1 MRTNA
6 AYTKCADKVVAQA
19 REYWAGKEAWLD
31 ELIGAEN
38 PDETQLD
45 LRIQSEPEANRF
57 AVRAILP
64 LPSAT
69 LTAEAREEDLAS
81 ALDHVAELLAESV
94 RQHRGG
100 ETREEEVDEV
110 DAVSAASFPAS
121 DPPSWTHMTASGWQR
136 QEHSQGLGLQ

>member
-6 AYTKCADKVVAQA
+6 AFTKCAETQISQA
-19 REYWAGKEAWLD
+19 REHWACKEAWLD
-31 ELIGAEN
+31 ELIGAES

-45 LRIQSEPEANRF
+45 LRVQCEPEANRY

-69 LTAEAREEDLAS
+69 LTAEAREEDMAS
-81 ALDHVAELLAESV
+81 ALNRVAEMLVESV
-94 RQHRGG
+94 RQHRAGQPV
-100 ETREEEVDEV
+100 EEEVDEV

-121 DPPSWTHMTASGWQR
+121 DPPSWTHMTASGP
-136 QEHSQGLGLQ
+136 S